1 MQHSAGSASSPPSPA
16 DSRQVLPR
24 HRSRPV
30 HWVITTAAVVA
41 VLGASA
47 VVRPSAA
54 TATPPSPADGDS
66 AASRPVGAPDPGKAR
81 FPVKCGQGRA
91 DVLEEASA
99 DLDGDGRPETVAV
112 VRCHT
117 GMGTPPSGLYVLAH
131 GADEDGVPRVVET
144 LLDPKEGINVSEFAV
159 SGRTVSATLLGYS
172 SADVPRCCPDQQRR
186 VKWQWSEGKFVLTA
200 LPVPGSV

>member
-1 MQHSAGSASSPPSPA
+1 MQHSAGSVSAPPSPA
-16 DSRQVLPR
+16 APDGAPPK

-30 HWVITTAAVVA
+30 HWVVTTAAVAA

-47 VVRPSAA
+47 VLQPSAA
-54 TATPPSPADGDS
+54 TATPPSPSGDGS
-66 AASRPVGAPDPGKAR
+66 AADRPVGAPDPGKAR
-81 FPVKCGQGRA
+81 FPVECGQA
-91 DVLEEASA
+91 KVDVLKAASA

-117 GMGTPPSGLYVLAH
+117 GMGTPPSGVYVLAQ
-131 GADEDGVPRVVET
+131 GDVASGVPRVVET
-144 LLDPKEGINVSEFAV
+144 LLDPKEGISVGEFAV

-172 SADVPRCCPDQQRR
+172 SPDVPRCCPDQQRR
-186 VKWQWSEGKFVLTA
+186 VKWQWTGGKFVLTA